1 MCRLL
6 EICCRFMSTAIE
18 YIEIQDCASSASC
31 VCVPDCK
38 AANDCDWESKKKWNL
53 CVSACVWVSKRAT
66 TTIKSHP
73 NEAENVRC
81 FVDERGQS
89 TKSYVKD
96 FYVDILRTVY
106 SLAFGCSQ
114 FGCEC
119 VYVRA
124 CDAEPY
130 RLSVY
135 VYEITMRL
143 LIARQ
148 FVQMYW
154 LLSFSLAEIAWAEAW
169 FGTVVVCTLF
179 RSYDYVQYLTMFM
192 FESYIFDEIITK
204 FLSVC
209 IVWVCVCI

>member
-1 MCRLL
+1 M
-6 EICCRFMSTAIE
+6 
-18 YIEIQDCASSASC
+18 
-31 VCVPDCK
+31 
-38 AANDCDWESKKKWNL
+38 
-53 CVSACVWVSKRAT
+53 
-66 TTIKSHP
+66 
-73 NEAENVRC
+73 
-81 FVDERGQS
+81 
-89 TKSYVKD
+89 
-96 FYVDILRTVY
+96 
-106 SLAFGCSQ
+106 
-114 FGCEC
+114 
-119 VYVRA
+119 RA

-209 IVWVCVCI
+209 LYRLSLCLHLICLLFSLNILQRLVHFIFTLRVNPSANVCGARRKKNGAFVSKTNWVDIFLSDSECCFLNRHSMPSVVMK